1 MAKAV
6 ARILTTESPLSEI
19 ARFALVTSC
28 PLAMILAGR
37 ALPF

>member
-6 ARILTTESPLSEI
+6 ARILTTESPVSEVL
-19 ARFALVTSC
+19 RFALATGF
-28 PLAMILAGR
+28 PLALIFAGR